1 MSSEDKEKMLD
12 LLCDKFVYGLS
23 EDDARELERLGIDPK
38 EAESIEQTVAAL
50 SLAGLDT
57 ESEMPEA
64 LRKRLALDAD
74 AYLSSTKGQSD
85 PVPKREIVL
94 DGGTRSWFGWLGWAV
109 AAAACVVLAV
119 TVFVPRDNRQ
129 ADIPPTP
136 TPEERLTPAQ
146 QRQRLMD
153 SPGELVK
160 AEWTKAKM
168 DEITVSGDVVW
179 SPEKQAG
186 FLRLSGLPKNDASR
200 ESYQLWIVDDSQNM
214 PIDGGVFDVTA
225 DGEVIIPID
234 ARLKAMN
241 PKLFAITIEKTG
253 GVVKSEMKK
262 FAAQAPVKQNQV

>member
-1 MSSEDKEKMLD
+1 MSSEEKEKMLD

-23 EDDARELERLGIDPK
+23 EEDARELEKLGIDPK
-38 EAESIEQTVAAL
+38 ESESIEQTVAAL

-57 ESEMPEA
+57 EAEMPEA
-64 LRKRLALDAD
+64 LRKSLASDAD
-74 AYLSSTKGQSD
+74 AYFSSTEDRRDAAPQ
-85 PVPKREIVL
+85 REIVL
-94 DGGTRSWFGWLGWAV
+94 NGGTRSWFGWLGWAV
-109 AAAACVVLAV
+109 AAAACVMLAV
-119 TVFVPRDNRQ
+119 TVFIPRENQ
-129 ADIPPTP
+129 VVLIPPTP
-136 TPEERLTPAQ
+136 TPEEMLTPAQ

-153 SPGELVK
+153 SPGQMIK

-179 SPEKQAG
+179 SPDQQTG
-186 FLRLSGLPKNDASR
+186 YLRLQGLPKNDASR

-214 PIDGGVFDVTA
+214 PIDGGVFDITS

-234 ARLKAMN
+234 ARLKATN
-241 PKLFAITIEKTG
+241 PKLFAITIEKAG

>member
-23 EDDARELERLGIDPK
+23 EEDARELERLGIDPN

-50 SLAGLDT
+50 SLAGLDA
-57 ESEMPEA
+57 EAEMPKS
-64 LRKRLALDAD
+64 LREKLTSDAD
-74 AYLSSTKGQSD
+74 AYFSAAEAESEVTPQ
-85 PVPKREIVL
+85 RQIVL

-109 AAAACVVLAV
+109 AAAACIVLAV
-119 TVFVPRDNRQ
+119 TVFIPRVGPV
-129 ADIPPTP
+129 AVIPPSP

-153 SPGELVK
+153 SPGQLVK

-186 FLRLSGLPKNDASR
+186 YLRVSGLPKNDSSR

-241 PKLFAITIEKTG
+241 PKLFAITIEKAG